1 MGAYDGTLFDRHP
14 VDGAHARL
22 HRGPVRRLCFGIRRR
37 ERKQHTLRD
46 DRAHYHGGAE
56 RAGDVDA
63 ARDDGGETQL
73 KLMFA
78 VRINLPPSP
87 RRVPAGEGAG
97 PLNSA
102 AAGPVGASSAA
113 RKSASAARA
122 GRIDGR
128 PIRLARRRGAPRSPG
143 GRRRPS
149 MSPTRRGQPRRARLE
164 TAARRRRGAPAM
176 SGCAGYILHRRRRRA
191 RPSPSR
197 LLTRRGTETP
207 PSHSR
212 LQ

>member
-14 VDGAHARL
+14 VDGAHARVY
-22 HRGPVRRLCFGIRRR
+22 RGPVRRLCLGIRRR
-37 ERKQHTLRD
+37 ERKQYPLRD
-46 DRAHYHGGAE
+46 DRADHNGGAE
-56 RAGDVDA
+56 RAGNVDA

-73 KLMFA
+73 IVTFA
-78 VRINLPPSP
+78 VRTILPPLP
-87 RRVPAGEGAG
+87 RRAPAGEGAG

-128 PIRLARRRGAPRSPG
+128 PSPRGRRRGAPRSPG

-149 MSPTRRGQPRRARLE
+149 TSPTRGGQPRRARLE
-164 TAARRRRGAPAM
+164 TAARRRRGAPVM
-176 SGCAGYILHRRRRRA
+176 SDSARYILPRTHRRA
-191 RPSPSR
+191 RPSP
-197 LLTRRGTETP
+197 
-207 PSHSR
+207 
-212 LQ
+212 